1 MHDKEEG
8 IIAELETE
16 DDIFGL
22 LKKGPE
28 WVSHCFAISHDFYWK
43 RGTME
48 KFSVPAGSFFSK
60 YL

>member
-22 LKKGPE
+22 LKKG
-28 WVSHCFAISHDFYWK
+28 VKVGRIGQTQMLLLL
-43 RGTME
+43 GTE
-48 KFSVPAGSFFSK
+48 GFVPSRTT
-60 YL
+60 

>member
-43 RGTME
+43 RGTVE
-48 KFSVPAGSFFSK
+48 KFSVPK